1 MLTQLTTLLG
11 LIPLVLAA
19 EPLWRSFTIAVVGG
33 LIAGTLISLGLLP
46 AVYALM
52 FRIQPY
58 RESLEHVGGHVKP
71 ARTEGTNVQA

>member
-1 MLTQLTTLLG
+1 MRSSSLSG
-11 LIPLVLAA
+11 LIGLMLAA
-19 EPLWRSFTIAVVGG
+19 EPLWRSFTIVVVGE

-46 AVYALM
+46 ALHALM

-71 ARTEGTNVQA
+71 ARPEGTNIQA